1 MLHFLSSTYPLL
13 RQYGGV
19 LPPIQLVSY
28 QRHVLHRQRVQPDFD
43 SQSELSLLSHQRH
56 RLSLPIRSALLVEG
70 HPRSRWSDTL
80 HSGALAHHPL
90 TFPPGTGFV
99 VASCTDPTYES
110 SACNQHCTSNPDPDV
125 VYNPDTGLWACC
137 SWSDGVLDCNN
148 PTDETW
154 AAPAPS
160 VLLAAASAHS
170 TIVSTSTSSSS
181 SSTTSSSS
189 SSITSSATTTSTNN
203 AAGTTGTSPVPASTA
218 SSSSSSGL
226 STGAK
231 AGIGV
236 GVSLGVLLLALAFF
250 SVYRVGKKSRQP
262 HNDASAPLAR
272 THESNKGEWG
282 GGNHGYKQGMSG
294 ERYMGYGPP
303 GQAIEM
309 HGNSASELPVTAP
322 RDYSGR
328 GGAIEI

>member
-1 MLHFLSSTYPLL
+1 MSSNVYPL
-13 RQYGGV
+13 
-19 LPPIQLVSY
+19 
-28 QRHVLHRQRVQPDFD
+28 
-43 SQSELSLLSHQRH
+43 
-56 RLSLPIRSALLVEG
+56 A
-70 HPRSRWSDTL
+70 
-80 HSGALAHHPL
+80 
-90 TFPPGTGFV
+90 TGFV
-99 VASCTDPTYES
+99 VASCTDSTYAS
-110 SACNQHCTSNPDPDV
+110 SACNTHCTSNPVPDV
-125 VYNPDTGLWACC
+125 IYNPDTGRWACC
-137 SWSDGVLDCNN
+137 GWSYDFGTDCSN

-154 AAPAPS
+154 VAPAPS
-160 VLLAAASAHS
+160 VLLAAASAQS
-170 TIVSTSTSSSS
+170 SIVSTSTSSSS

-189 SSITSSATTTSTNN
+189 SSSSISVTTTSTNN

-250 SVYRVGKKSRQP
+250 FVYRVGKKSRQP